1 MLRPMYCLRT
11 LPKLSSRNFHGIQ
24 TKTASAFR
32 YPPFIGS
39 SVVVGTYLGFLL
51 LTDREQPPEY
61 YPSTINATLV
71 RRLPLNAVSRLIC
84 WLAECRI
91 PVPLR
96 PFVYNSYSSLFRCDL
111 KELKNP
117 DLKSYSSI
125 ADFFIRELSQS
136 YRPVDR
142 GAALVSP
149 ADGQIVYFG
158 PVDRDGVLEQV
169 KGVNYSLKEFLG
181 PTSLNTGQL
190 VSGRKLYQCVIY
202 LSPGDCHRFYSPTE
216 WTASTRRHFPGKL
229 LSVRPQL
236 AARLPGLFALNE
248 RVVYLGQWS
257 YGFMAFAAVGATG
270 VGGIHINADST
281 LTTNKK
287 SHQPIRTRSVG
298 SAISPF
304 IEQRLQ
310 GSMVIAFDKGNEFGQ
325 FRFGST
331 IVLVFEAPSD
341 AVWCVHV
348 GDRIRFGEALLK
360 TPSQVKDTL
369 TG

>member
-1 MLRPMYCLRT
+1 MFRLMHCLRT
-11 LPKLSSRNFHGIQ
+11 LPRLFNRNFHGLQ
-24 TKTASAFR
+24 TRTASTFR
-32 YPPFIGS
+32 YPPFLGS

-51 LTDREQPPEY
+51 LTDREQSPEY
-61 YPSTINATLV
+61 YPSTVNATLV
-71 RRLPLNAVSRLIC
+71 RRLPLNAASRLIC

-91 PVPLR
+91 PVPFR
-96 PFVYNSYSSLFRCDL
+96 PFVYNSYSSLFHCDL
-111 KELKNP
+111 KELKNS
-117 DLKSYSSI
+117 DLKSYPSI
-125 ADFFIRELSQS
+125 SDFFTREVSQS

-149 ADGQIVYFG
+149 ADGQVVYFG

-169 KGVNYSLKEFLG
+169 KGVNYSLSEFLG
-181 PTSLNTGQL
+181 PTSLNTDQR

-229 LSVRPQL
+229 LSVSPQL
-236 AARLPGLFALNE
+236 AARLPGLFTLNE
-248 RVVYLGQWS
+248 RVVYLGKWS
-257 YGFMAFAAVGATG
+257 YGFMAFAAVGAMG
-270 VGGIHINADST
+270 VGGIHISADST

-287 SHQPIRTRSVG
+287 SHQSIRARSVG

-304 IEQRLQ
+304 IE
-310 GSMVIAFDKGNEFGQ
+310 GSRVINFDKGNEFGQ

-341 AVWCVHV
+341 VVWCVHV
-348 GDRIRFGEALLK
+348 GDRIRFGEALLRA
-360 TPSQVKDTL
+360 PSEVKGT
-369 TG
+369 TNV